1 MQKKNQFAWI
11 QMQKICFYCS
21 HRWSTNRVTKLGES
35 CSERFFSGVNLQT
48 YHIKNKNKHVIEHKI
63 KTGLTK
69 KKKQAFKNRQTLS
82 LSSLYSPLLQS
93 SQVLSLG

>member
-11 QMQKICFYCS
+11 QMQKICFCCS
-21 HRWSTNRVTKLGES
+21 RRWSTNRVTKLGES
-35 CSERFFSGVNLQT
+35 CSERLFSGVSLQT

-69 KKKQAFKNRQTLS
+69 KKKKQAIKNRQ
-82 LSSLYSPLLQS
+82 P
-93 SQVLSLG
+93 